1 MAFISYTVYNKE
13 YINSIDLSTSNRKI
27 TKVFS
32 GILDYSKESNLEF
45 ETFNKT
51 DYTYIDI
58 NPSINQNG
66 GAEYSYNFWLY
77 FDVDSSSNVIVPS
90 TIGGS
95 SNFTTLGA
103 GSTADQGLITVN
115 ATKYADYKYIILLYK
130 GENKQLPLKNNSSL
144 SYNCNHKT
152 FDYDDQIIIKNPLIK
167 IRNDGK
173 QIIVDY
179 NNINSPESY
188 NSDFQNLLCTD
199 ANFLETRNNNKIGIK
214 NINVDNYKRKFNM
227 ITIVFKEQS
236 ETEQLF
242 YKKNASCKIY
252 LNKKLI
258 TDRLATIENIEN
270 DQIAKFNSRVMKSN
284 FSKLHI
290 NPINNSGISTIPN
303 HTLGDGITE
312 TPALQVADLTY
323 FNYALTQTEID
334 RLYDNG
340 FNKYPASFKK
350 IIAKNFNKGDY
361 TKDTAIQ
368 L

>member
-27 TKVFS
+27 TKIFS

-77 FDVDSSSNVIVPS
+77 FDVSGSPSVIVPS
-90 TIGGS
+90 SNFTGLDGGS
-95 SNFTTLGA
+95 SDEKT
-103 GSTADQGLITVN
+103 LITGN
-115 ATKYADYKYIILLYK
+115 AIKYADYKYIILLYK
-130 GENKQLPLKNNSSL
+130 GENKRLPLKNNSIL

-199 ANFLETRNNNKIGIK
+199 NDFLETRNNNKIGIK
-214 NINVDNYKRKFNM
+214 DINVDNYKRKFNM
-227 ITIVFKEQS
+227 LTIVFKEQS

-290 NPINNSGISTIPN
+290 NPIKNSGISTIPN
-303 HTLGDGITE
+303 HTLADSITE

-323 FNYALTQTEID
+323 FNYALTLTEID

>member
-27 TKVFS
+27 TKIFS
-32 GILDYSKESNLEF
+32 GIIDYSNDSNIEF

-51 DYTYIDI
+51 DYTYINI

-77 FDVDSSSNVIVPS
+77 FDVDVSSGLIVPS
-90 TIGGS
+90 GINNPSKGSDETIS
-95 SNFTTLGA
+95 KIRDDANK
-103 GSTADQGLITVN
+103 N
-115 ATKYADYKYIILLYK
+115 NYKYIILFYK
-130 GENKQLPLKNNSSL
+130 GENKQLPLKNNSQ
-144 SYNCNHKT
+144 HKYDCKHKSID
-152 FDYDDQIIIKNPLIK
+152 FDDQIIIKNPLVK

-179 NNINSPESY
+179 NNINNPESY
-188 NSDFQNLLCTD
+188 NTDSKNLLCND
-199 ANFLETRNNNKIGIK
+199 ANFLEERNNNKFGIK
-214 NINVDNYKRKFNM
+214 EIDVNNYKRKFNM

-258 TDRLATIENIEN
+258 TDRLATVENIEN
-270 DQIAKFNSRVMKSN
+270 DQIDKFNSRVMKSN

-290 NPINNSGISTIPN
+290 NPITNTNITGYVN
-303 HTLGDGITE
+303 HTLQDTITE
-312 TPALQVADLTY
+312 TPSLQVADLTY
-323 FNYALTQTEID
+323 FNYALTQVEID
-334 RLYDNG
+334 RLFHMG
-340 FNKYPASFKK
+340 FNKYPAISKK
-350 IIAKNFNKGDY
+350 IIAKNFYKGDY
-361 TKDTAIQ
+361 YKGNVKQI
-368 L
+368 